1 MKNILDKNMFF
12 AGLKAVI
19 LAKFGEQDAA
29 APWKTPRHYS
39 MKLIRENKGAVKDAR
54 NVAYPMAGIYL
65 ALQEKGSKE
74 EALKLMMDYAPS
86 AGEAVKA
93 KLAAL
98 TGIPGLPRIIWRNR
112 EAIMRSTGHVCH

>member
-1 MKNILDKNMFF
+1 MFF

-19 LAKFGEQDAA
+19 LAKFGEQDTAA
-29 APWKTPRHYS
+29 LWKKAGNYS
-39 MKLIRENKGAVKDAR
+39 VKLIGENKGAVKDAR

-98 TGIPGLPRIIWRNR
+98 IGIPGRPRIIWRNR

>member
-1 MKNILDKNMFF
+1 
-12 AGLKAVI
+12 
-19 LAKFGEQDAA
+19 
-29 APWKTPRHYS
+29 

-65 ALQEKGSKE
+65 ALQEKVSKE

>member
-1 MKNILDKNMFF
+1 MEKSGN
-12 AGLKAVI
+12 
-19 LAKFGEQDAA
+19 
-29 APWKTPRHYS
+29 YS
-39 MKLIRENKGAVKDAR
+39 MKLIRENKGAVQDAR

-65 ALQEKGSKE
+65 ALQEKVSKE

-86 AGEAVKA
+86 VGEAVKA

>member
-19 LAKFGEQDAA
+19 LAKFGEQDGAA
-29 APWKTPRHYS
+29 LWKKAGNYS
-39 MKLIRENKGAVKDAR
+39 MKLIRE